1 MKSLDETPLCKY
13 ARKKKGQLQLGGK
26 EKYNKLACVKWLP
39 RCWSRCLQ
47 PVREGEEG
55 GGPPVLYVGK
65 NSEQSDI
72 SRPNML
78 STACKM
84 GKNVYKKIIP

>member
-1 MKSLDETPLCKY
+1 MK
-13 ARKKKGQLQLGGK
+13 RKNITNRHRGVHG
-26 EKYNKLACVKWLP
+26 VKWLP

-65 NSEQSDI
+65 KSEQSDI

-84 GKNVYKKIIP
+84 RKK